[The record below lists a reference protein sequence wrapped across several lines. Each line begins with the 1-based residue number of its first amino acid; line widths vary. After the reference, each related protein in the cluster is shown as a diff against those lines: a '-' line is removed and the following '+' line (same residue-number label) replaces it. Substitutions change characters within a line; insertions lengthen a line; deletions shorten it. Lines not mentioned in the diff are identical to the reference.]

1 MEVTPIGSISTPS
14 SVPSLWLSLRT
25 ISGSRWPATSSAS
38 VRSLRSGRIS
48 ERATIVE
55 TSATRSS
62 SSSVTR
68 LVSSRSV
75 LALVLDV
82 FASAEMLPVSSSATC
97 RTLPMVDDMSSFTFA
112 AARARAFAG
121 MSGCAEE
128 APGSNANASDSS
140 WAALSTG
147 GPLTVSL

>member
-48 ERATIVE
+48 ERATVVE
-55 TSATRSS
+55 TSSTRSS

-68 LVSSRSV
+68 LVTSSSV
-75 LALVLDV
+75 VASDLDV
-82 FASAEMLPVSSSATC
+82 FASVEMLPVSSSATC
-97 RTLPMVDDMSSFTFA
+97 RTLPMVNDMSSFTFA
-112 AARARAFAG
+112 AARVRAFAG
-121 MSGCAEE
+121 VSRCAK
-128 APGSNANASDSS
+128 APVSNASASDSC

-147 GPLTVSL
+147 GPVTVLL

>member
-48 ERATIVE
+48 ERATVVE
-55 TSATRSS
+55 TSSTRSS

-68 LVSSRSV
+68 LVTSSSVVAWDLSALARLVIAAVSWSATVRVSRMVVDMSRSQV
-75 LALVLDV
+75 AGSMSFFSGTVGALA
-82 FASAEMLPVSSSATC
+82 AICSARISFEAAT
-97 RTLPMVDDMSSFTFA
+97 
-112 AARARAFAG
+112 
-121 MSGCAEE
+121 
-128 APGSNANASDSS
+128 
-140 WAALSTG
+140 STG
-147 GPLTVSL
+147 APLTVLL

>member
-48 ERATIVE
+48 ERATVVE
-55 TSATRSS
+55 TSSTRSS

-68 LVSSRSV
+68 LVTSSCVVASDLSV
-75 LALVLDV
+75 LARLVMAVVSWLATSRVSGMVAVMSLFQVPGFSWLLLVSGTDGSPV
-82 FASAEMLPVSSSATC
+82 AICSARISFEDATSTSA
-97 RTLPMVDDMSSFTFA
+97 
-112 AARARAFAG
+112 
-121 MSGCAEE
+121 
-128 APGSNANASDSS
+128 
-140 WAALSTG
+140 
-147 GPLTVSL
+147 PLTVLL